1 MNSGDLPRILIVED
15 DQTFRETVCEILRD
29 VGYKVRGARSFKKAS
44 KRLTRHQFDIVLSDI
59 NLGNHTG
66 FEVLQVAHKARP
78 DAKIMLMSSR
88 ADPELV
94 QKALEDGAERFL
106 EKPFRVKELLQA
118 VEGLLQSS
126 EKEVPAPPDSSE
138 KRYK

>member
-1 MNSGDLPRILIVED
+1 MDSEKLPRILIVED

-29 VGYKVRGARSFKKAS
+29 VGYKVRGARSLKKAS
-44 KRLTRHQFDIVLSDI
+44 KRLTHHEFDIVLSDI

-78 DAKIMLMSSR
+78 DAKIMMMSSR

-94 QKALEDGAERFL
+94 QQALGHGAERFL

-118 VEGLLQSS
+118 IEGLLQTS
-126 EKEVPAPPDSSE
+126 ENETPAPQKPSGESG
-138 KRYK
+138 

>member
-1 MNSGDLPRILIVED
+1 
-15 DQTFRETVCEILRD
+15 
-29 VGYKVRGARSFKKAS
+29 
-44 KRLTRHQFDIVLSDI
+44 
-59 NLGNHTG
+59 
-66 FEVLQVAHKARP
+66 
-78 DAKIMLMSSR
+78 MLMSSR

-126 EKEVPAPPDSSE
+126 EKETPAASDPSE
-138 KRYK
+138 RRDK